1 MHDDEPWFAYLPAT
15 QSVHD
20 PTSDVVEYLP
30 SVHSWQLV
38 LPFADSV
45 SVIEPGAQAVHGWVD
60 SGEYWPASH
69 DLHDV
74 APV

>member
-30 SVHSWQLV
+30 SVHRAQTLAPELV
-38 LPFADSV
+38 PVF
-45 SVIEPGAQAVHGWVD
+45 VIEPARQSAQSLALLEPAVPL
-60 SGEYWPASH
+60 YLPAAQSVH
-69 DLHDV
+69 
-74 APV
+74 